1 MERKLPKDATAII
14 LDDHK
19 IFSESFAM
27 LLDRTGLFSTVRA
40 FNTDQG
46 VVDYIVQAQPAKP
59 FFFLDYFIPECNVVY
74 FMNDLK
80 RFCPSAQL
88 IMVTSLTNGP
98 LIRKL
103 LSNHVN
109 GFISKTDGANEILA
123 CLKCLLENRVYFSS
137 KIRDIILTI
146 EPEKEAFNL
155 TSRELE
161 VLNCMSWGKNVEQ
174 IAHELNI
181 TSNTVVTHRRNLL
194 VKSGCHSVAE
204 LVGHALRAGLIS
216 LSK

>member
-19 IFSESFAM
+19 IFSASFAM
-27 LLDRTGLFSTVRA
+27 LLERTGLFSTVRA
-40 FNTDQG
+40 FNTEPE
-46 VVDYIVQAQPAKP
+46 VMEYIVQTQPTRP
-59 FFFLDYFIPECNVVY
+59 FFFLDYFIPECNIVY

-80 RFCPSAQL
+80 RFCPSAQV
-88 IMVTSLTNGP
+88 IMITSLTNGP

-103 LSNHVN
+103 LSNNVN

-123 CLKCLLENRVYFSS
+123 CLKYLMENKVYFSS
-137 KIRDIILTI
+137 KIKDIISTS
-146 EPEKEAFNL
+146 EPEKEALNL

-161 VLNCMSWGKNVEQ
+161 VLNCMSWGKSVEQ

-204 LVGHALRAGLIS
+204 LVGYALRAGLIS
-216 LSK
+216 HE